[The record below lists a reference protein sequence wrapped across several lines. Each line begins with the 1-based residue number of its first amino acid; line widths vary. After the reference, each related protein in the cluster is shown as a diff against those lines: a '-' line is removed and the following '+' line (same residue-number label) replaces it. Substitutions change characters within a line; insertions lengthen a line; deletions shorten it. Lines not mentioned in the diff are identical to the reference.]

1 MFPKNMKNYIPF
13 IVGILIL
20 LVYIKFIN
28 SFDLAIKYSIFPLIL
43 AFLFYYDVT
52 LAVIA
57 TVIFTAIFI
66 YNIKFS
72 KAKQNTSKKNTSKKN
87 NNGKNIYVDNNVD
100 NDYDYINTNSHTH
113 ENDVEANDET
123 INDDT
128 DMANIHSAAMEGM
141 SNKRL
146 NRGVDRID
154 VEQNIRSKESNTLMI
169 SKDFTNKTAGEPVS
183 VGGEGIVSGYV
194 LMNSS

>member
-13 IVGILIL
+13 IVGILIF

-43 AFLFYYDVT
+43 AFLFYYNLT

-57 TVIFTAIFI
+57 TLIFTVIFI
-66 YNIKFS
+66 YNMKFS
-72 KAKQNTSKKNTSKKN
+72 KAKQNTSKKN
-87 NNGKNIYVDNNVD
+87 NNGKNGKNINVDNNVD

-128 DMANIHSAAMEGM
+128 DMANINSAATEGM

-169 SKDFTNKTAGEPVS
+169 SKDFTNKSAGEPVS

-194 LMNSS
+194 LMNSL